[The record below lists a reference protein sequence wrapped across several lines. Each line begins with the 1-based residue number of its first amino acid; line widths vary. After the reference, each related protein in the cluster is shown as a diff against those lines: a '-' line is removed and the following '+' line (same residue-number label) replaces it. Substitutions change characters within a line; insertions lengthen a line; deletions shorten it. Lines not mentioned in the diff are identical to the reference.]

1 MLDIFI
7 TEKEQIDPQNV
18 PSKKSLAVVSFNIAV
33 LDKYKHDSAYK
44 ITLNNNV
51 GTLECRSQT
60 SSWDLQIDVGDE
72 HVSTFLYLLCPL
84 PSSEINHFMQHN
96 IYPVEL
102 SLTAHNR
109 WRLSVP

>member
-1 MLDIFI
+1 MCLLR
-7 TEKEQIDPQNV
+7 N
-18 PSKKSLAVVSFNIAV
+18 LLLLYLFNITV
-33 LDKYKHDSAYK
+33 LDKYKHDSAYN

-51 GTLECRSQT
+51 GSLGCLSQT
-60 SSWDLQIDVGDE
+60 SSWDLQIDVGDG
-72 HVSTFLYLLCPL
+72 HISTFLYLLCSL

-109 WRLSVP
+109 WRLGIP